1 MPRGANRKDR
11 TMSTME
17 DGTVVARAEAAPRSP
32 RKKSHLVAVIEGVTK
47 LAHRVIALE
56 KRQLKL
62 RIGSAFEI
70 PEGKRLHAREMEIDG
85 QTLRICT
92 LEDGDDGRPTLA
104 DRMAALEANHA
115 LASKVE
121 VSRVLRDKSGQIIG
135 IAKTLA
141 DDEPSP

>member
-1 MPRGANRKDR
+1 
-11 TMSTME
+11 
-17 DGTVVARAEAAPRSP
+17 
-32 RKKSHLVAVIEGVTK
+32 
-47 LAHRVIALE
+47 
-56 KRQLKL
+56 
-62 RIGSAFEI
+62 
-70 PEGKRLHAREMEIDG
+70 MEIDG

-92 LEDGDDGRPTLA
+92 LEDGDDGRSTLA
-104 DRMAALEANHA
+104 DRVAALEANHA